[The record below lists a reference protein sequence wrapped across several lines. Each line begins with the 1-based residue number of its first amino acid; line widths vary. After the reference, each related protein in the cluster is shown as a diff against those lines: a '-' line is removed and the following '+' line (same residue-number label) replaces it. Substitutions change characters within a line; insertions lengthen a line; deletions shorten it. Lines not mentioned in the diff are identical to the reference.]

1 MIQSIDSIYWFSI
14 DFDPATS
21 DLYHPFLLTG
31 FNGLEQATAVLHS
44 LQQSLQAIFA
54 ILLAMDEF
62 RMLRIFME
70 EFGLPSG
77 ELT

>member
-1 MIQSIDSIYWFSI
+1 MIFY

-21 DLYHPFLLTG
+21 DLYNPFLLLTG

-62 RMLRIFME
+62 RMLTIFLE
-70 EFGLPSG
+70 QLGLMI
-77 ELT
+77 